1 MVSLL
6 KSEQFY
12 MIYICELNTPDMYI
26 IMEVFTKLLEK
37 LGHCRLEILVSYLLS
52 VKDWK
57 NFIALTL
64 F

>member
-1 MVSLL
+1 
-6 KSEQFY
+6 